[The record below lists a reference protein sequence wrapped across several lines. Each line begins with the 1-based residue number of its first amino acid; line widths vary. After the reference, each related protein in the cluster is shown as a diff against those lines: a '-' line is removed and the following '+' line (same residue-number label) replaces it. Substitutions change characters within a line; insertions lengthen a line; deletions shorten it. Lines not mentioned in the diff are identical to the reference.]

1 MGVYGTTTATGSSAA
16 GVYGA
21 GSGGSNSGVFGTV
34 SAASGIGVKGTNTN
48 TGATA
53 TTAIGIKGTA
63 ANNSA
68 SAVTNASRGVSG
80 EFTGASG
87 FGYGIYGTSAS
98 SSGSTAGVFGTVT
111 ASTGTYAAVWGQ
123 VPSTGSST
131 AYGVKGESLNTTG
144 GVGVYA
150 STAASS
156 GRSIFANGSVYI
168 ENQGTAT
175 AATDILL
182 CRASGGGYCGFNSS
196 GQSFNASDRN
206 VKENFEQISS
216 TEILEKLVA
225 MPITKWN
232 FKKSDEAVKYVGPMA
247 QDFHA
252 AFGLG
257 GPNDRVIHATNAQG
271 ITMAAL
277 QGLNTKVEDK
287 TKTLEARLSDLEAR
301 VVILESALTW
311 SQKIAT
317 GNLGIGMALI
327 GVPAVAYRLIRRRR
341 S

>member
-1 MGVYGTTTATGSSAA
+1 
-16 GVYGA
+16 
-21 GSGGSNSGVFGTV
+21 VFGTV
-34 SAASGIGVKGTNTN
+34 SATSGIGVRGSNTG

-63 ANNSA
+63 ANASA
-68 SAVTNASRGVSG
+68 STVANAARGISG

-98 SSGSTAGVFGTVT
+98 SSGSTAGVYGTVT
-111 ASTGTYAAVWGQ
+111 ASTGAYSGVHGQ
-123 VPSTGSST
+123 IPSSGSST
-131 AYGVKGESLNTTG
+131 AYGVKGENLNTTG

-150 STAASS
+150 YTASSS
-156 GRSIFANGSVYI
+156 GRALYAMGSVYI
-168 ENQGTAT
+168 ENQGSAGSAT
-175 AATDILL
+175 SATDILL
-182 CRASGGGYCGFNSS
+182 ARTNSGGYCGFNSS

-206 VKENFEQISS
+206 VKENFTSVS
-216 TEILEKLVA
+216 NAEILQKLVD
-225 MPITKWN
+225 MPITQWT
-232 FKKSDEAVKYVGPMA
+232 FKNQDSSVLYVGPMA

-257 GPNDRVIHATNAQG
+257 GSNDRVIHATNAQG
-271 ITMAAL
+271 VTMAAL

-287 TKTLEARLSDLEAR
+287 TKTLEARLNELEAR

>member
-1 MGVYGTTTATGSSAA
+1 MGVYGTTTASGSSAA
-16 GVYGA
+16 GVYGTA
-21 GSGGSNSGVFGTV
+21 SGGNNVGVFGTV
-34 SAASGIGVKGTNTN
+34 SATSGIGVRGSNTG

-53 TTAIGIKGTA
+53 TTAIGIRGTA

-175 AATDILL
+175 AAADILL

-206 VKENFEQISS
+206 VKENFEAVSNA
-216 TEILEKLVA
+216 EILEKLVA

-232 FKKSDEAVKYVGPMA
+232 FKKSDETVKYVGPMA

-257 GPNDRVIHATNAQG
+257 GSNERVIHATNAQG

-287 TKTLEARLSDLEAR
+287 SKALEAKLDALEARIVLLER
-301 VVILESALTW
+301 ALDM
-311 SQKIAT
+311 SQNIAT
-317 GNLGIGMALI
+317 GNLGIGMAVI
-327 GVPAVAYRLIRRRR
+327 CIPAGLYRLVRRRR
-341 S
+341 D

>member
-1 MGVYGTTTATGSSAA
+1 LTH
-16 GVYGA
+16 
-21 GSGGSNSGVFGTV
+21 
-34 SAASGIGVKGTNTN
+34 K
-48 TGATA
+48 
-53 TTAIGIKGTA
+53 
-63 ANNSA
+63 
-68 SAVTNASRGVSG
+68 
-80 EFTGASG
+80 
-87 FGYGIYGTSAS
+87 
-98 SSGSTAGVFGTVT
+98 
-111 ASTGTYAAVWGQ
+111 
-123 VPSTGSST
+123 T

-150 STAASS
+150 STAASG

-287 TKTLEARLSDLEAR
+287 TKTLEARLSELEAR
-301 VVILESALTW
+301 VVILEHALTW
-311 SQKIAT
+311 SQQIAT

-327 GVPAVAYRLIRRRR
+327 GVPAVAYRVLRRRR
-341 S
+341 

>member
-1 MGVYGTTTATGSSAA
+1 
-16 GVYGA
+16 
-21 GSGGSNSGVFGTV
+21 
-34 SAASGIGVKGTNTN
+34 
-48 TGATA
+48 
-53 TTAIGIKGTA
+53 
-63 ANNSA
+63 
-68 SAVTNASRGVSG
+68 
-80 EFTGASG
+80 
-87 FGYGIYGTSAS
+87 
-98 SSGSTAGVFGTVT
+98 VT

-206 VKENFEQISS
+206 VKENFESISS

-232 FKKSDEAVKYVGPMA
+232 FKKSDESVKYVGPMA

-257 GPNDRVIHATNAQG
+257 GSNDRVIHATNAQG

-287 TKTLEARLSDLEAR
+287 SKALEAKLDALEARIVLLER
-301 VVILESALTW
+301 ALDM
-311 SQKIAT
+311 SQNIAT
-317 GNLGIGMALI
+317 GNLGIGMAI
-327 GVPAVAYRLIRRRR
+327 ICIPAGLYRLVRRRR
-341 S
+341 D